1 MKFEK
6 TFPVWYRAFTH
17 GEIAMLMEQT
27 GGICDLAIVDV
38 AYKNGIPFPDNAY
51 WPIFTRNGGSSGNR
65 PLMGSGIRLLNLS
78 PDGTVDHVIPESPEV
93 FPWGFKSKNMTAFLD
108 TKRIFLQA
116 KKASDSQSALRLCID
131 ENYLFRGQNRS
142 IKSQRNTPISIG
154 NSQYTGTPLDPAQPF
169 PNGLFERTV
178 HAAQV
183 KEHCLL
189 FHETMHLPYGD
200 KEIYFA
206 FYCGDD
212 AVFRKDKN
220 LHFVDTPWQNK
231 SKQTV
236 IISFADTAKDACK
249 NAKTA
254 FAEADTLLQ
263 KKCRQDAL
271 LSRKAA
277 IVKTDTFPAM
287 TDFFREQNRY
297 LHAFLV
303 GDEIG
308 IRAASY
314 KFSFFAMWDAIFPI
328 RDFLRNGETEQA
340 KKMFRYLLHY
350 PNMEFFPWGSM
361 HLILMLEEILAY
373 QKDDALFAE
382 AWPILKKF
390 IANIRKMTD
399 DKTGLYHDLVNC
411 AVDDNAELGLTGRH
425 YPACLNG
432 FYYNALRTM
441 ENFAGDCGE
450 DGTIYHQAWKK
461 LEQHYMPLFYNEQAG
476 YVRHALDNQLKPAKI
491 EVLMNTSVIAL
502 EFPFGEWLFGDKI
515 GAIAHYKATPLKHP
529 LGYSAV
535 AYNSPLPCDMWKYV
549 HMNQHLGHE
558 GKLARF
564 AGNTEEIK
572 RILVPYFQHF
582 EKYGVAVETYNLAGC
597 NGNESQVANWQTFS
611 ATAASTSIISGLCGI
626 FHHRGGYS
634 YDPAD
639 GNDVI
644 TLENF
649 RLNGKKLKIRIQG
662 HGKYAVSKFN
672 GISLHGTLQLPVD
685 LPLRKEN
692 EWSITRTE
700 ICPAEPVLISTH
712 GLPVSAVV
720 SDGNILSFTANRTG
734 TYPMKW
740 SSRGKVQIYVN
751 GTLKATAKTIDLKV
765 KTGDRITL
773 KSEVQ

>member
-108 TKRIFLQA
+108 TKRVFLKV
-116 KKASDSQSALRLCID
+116 KKTSDSQSALRLCVD
-131 ENYLFRGQNRS
+131 ENYLFRGQSRCT
-142 IKSQRNTPISIG
+142 KSQRNTPIAIG
-154 NSQYTGTPLDPAQPF
+154 NSEYLGSPIDPDKPF

-220 LHFVDTPWQNK
+220 FHFVDTLWKNK

-236 IISFADTAKDACK
+236 IIAFADTAKDACK

-254 FAEADTLLQ
+254 FVEADTLLQ
-263 KKCRQDAL
+263 KKCRKDAL

-303 GDEIG
+303 GDGIG
-308 IRAASY
+308 VRAASY

-350 PNMEFFPWGSM
+350 PNMEFFPWGAM

-390 IANIRKMTD
+390 IANIREMTD
-399 DKTGLYHDLVNC
+399 DKTGLYHDLANC

-432 FYYNALRTM
+432 FYYNVLRTM
-441 ENFAGDCGE
+441 ENFAGDYGE

-515 GAIAHYKATPLKHP
+515 GAIAHYKATQLKHP

-564 AGNTEEIK
+564 AGNTKEVK
-572 RILVPYFQHF
+572 RILAPYFQHF
-582 EKYGVAVETYNLAGC
+582 ENYGVAVETYNLAGC

-611 ATAASTSIISGLCGI
+611 ATAASTCIISGLCGI

-649 RLNGKKLKIRIQG
+649 RLNGKKLKIKIQG

-692 EWSITRTE
+692 EWIITRTE
-700 ICPAEPVLISTH
+700 ICPAEPILISTH

-740 SSRGKVQIYVN
+740 SSRGKVQVYVN